1 MRHFL
6 LIYDIDQGRL
16 AEPPREFRHSERAHA
31 LEEYARLETLHRG
44 TRVQVVLI
52 AADSLDAVKVTHAN
66 FFVRD
71 SIEAL
76 LRDAMEQAGA
86 LN

>member
-6 LIYDIDQGRL
+6 LIYDIDHGRL
-16 AEPPREFRHSERAHA
+16 VDPPREFKHADRELA
-31 LEEYARLETLHRG
+31 LEEYARLEAVHRG

-76 LRDAMEQAGA
+76 VRDAMRQAGA